1 MGMVKGAGFSVL
13 VGIRDFIKMEE
24 IMAGNESPLKYRNDE
39 GKKTPTQ
46 ASAICGSGIRG
57 LLNEFN

>member
-39 GKKTPTQ
+39 GKKKKTQ
-46 ASAICGSGIRG
+46 LKPLPFVVLGFGVC
-57 LLNEFN
+57 

>member
-39 GKKTPTQ
+39 GKKNPN
-46 ASAICGSGIRG
+46 SSLCHLWFWDSGSV
-57 LLNEFN
+57 E

>member
-39 GKKTPTQ
+39 GKKKKKPN
-46 ASAICGSGIRG
+46 SSLCHLWFWDSGSV
-57 LLNEFN
+57 E